1 MTEKLRYEL
10 KDGIA
15 HVQMDDGKANVMTKD
30 MLEAL
35 LAAFDR
41 AEADGAV
48 LVLRGR
54 ERVFSGGYDLK
65 MFSESPAVVVS
76 TLRLGATL
84 VARMADFPLPVLA
97 VCTGHAVAQGAFT
110 LLAADVRLGAE
121 GPFKLGLNEVMI
133 GLTIP
138 HYGVEIARS
147 RLQPTYFQH
156 ATITGAMYAPEEA
169 VRAGFLD
176 AIYPPE
182 QLTERALEE
191 AQRLRKLNMEAHA
204 GTKRRVRAGVLKLI
218 RQSIAQELVVPPASQ
233 AP

>member
-10 KDGIA
+10 KEGIA
-15 HVQMDDGKANVMTKD
+15 HVHMDDGKANVMTRD

-35 LAAFDR
+35 LGAFDR

-48 LVLRGR
+48 VLLTGR

-65 MFSESPAVVVS
+65 MFSESPEVIVS
-76 TLRLGATL
+76 TLRLGATV
-84 VARMADFPLPVLA
+84 VARMADFPFPVVA
-97 VCTGHAVAQGAFT
+97 VCAGHAVAQGAFT
-110 LLAADVRLGAE
+110 LLAADVRLGAD
-121 GPFKLGLNEVMI
+121 GPFKLGLNEVVI

-147 RLQPTYFQH
+147 RLSPSYFQH

-176 AIYPPE
+176 AVYPAE
-182 QLTERALEE
+182 QLAACALGE
-191 AQRLRKLNMEAHA
+191 AQRLRKLNMDAHA
-204 GTKRRVRAGVLKLI
+204 GTKRRVRADVLKRI
-218 RQSIAQELVVPPASQ
+218 RDSIDQELILPST
-233 AP
+233 

>member
-1 MTEKLRYEL
+1 V
-10 KDGIA
+10 IA
-15 HVQMDDGKANVMTKD
+15 
-30 MLEAL
+30 
-35 LAAFDR
+35 
-41 AEADGAV
+41 
-48 LVLRGR
+48 
-54 ERVFSGGYDLK
+54 
-65 MFSESPAVVVS
+65 S

-121 GPFKLGLNEVMI
+121 GPFKLGLNEVVI

-147 RLQPTYFQH
+147 RLNPSYFQH

-176 AIYPPE
+176 AIYP
-182 QLTERALEE
+182 QDVLLQRAREE
-191 AQRLRKLNMEAHA
+191 ALRLRKLNMPAHA
-204 GTKRRVRAGVLKLI
+204 GTKRRVRAAALELI
-218 RQSIAQELVVPPASQ
+218 RNSIEQELVVPG
-233 AP
+233 

>member
-15 HVQMDDGKANVMTKD
+15 HVQMDDGKANVMTRD
-30 MLEAL
+30 MLERL
-35 LAAFDR
+35 LGAFDR
-41 AEADGAV
+41 AEADRAV
-48 LVLRGR
+48 VLLTGR
-54 ERVFSGGYDLK
+54 ERCFSGGYDLK
-65 MFSESPAVVVS
+65 MFKEAPEVIVG

-84 VARMADFPLPVLA
+84 VARMADFPFPVLA

-121 GPFKLGLNEVMI
+121 GSFKLGLNEVVI

-147 RLQPTYFQH
+147 RLSPTYFQH
-156 ATITGAMYAPEEA
+156 ATITGAMYAPDEA

-182 QLTERALEE
+182 QLPARALEE
-191 AQRLRKLNMEAHA
+191 AQRLRALDMAAHA
-204 GTKRRVRAGVLKLI
+204 GTKRRVRAEVLK
-218 RQSIAQELVVPPASQ
+218 RVRDSIEQELVLPAG
-233 AP
+233 A